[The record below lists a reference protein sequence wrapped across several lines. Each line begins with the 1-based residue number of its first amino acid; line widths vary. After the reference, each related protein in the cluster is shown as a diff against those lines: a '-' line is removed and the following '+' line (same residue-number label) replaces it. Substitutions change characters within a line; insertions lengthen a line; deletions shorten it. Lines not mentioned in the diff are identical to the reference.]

1 MLPEADFV
9 VLCLPNTPETKNM
22 IDATAL
28 NAMKRS
34 AYLIN
39 ISRGALIDEAVPVIV
54 LAPSGPLFEKTVSNM
69 QEVRARG
76 VMIGIELSVDATPVV
91 RKCLEK
97 GLLINCTHQT
107 VIRLLPAMNLSDAD
121 FDSGCAVLEESIA
134 GLVG

>member
-1 MLPEADFV
+1 MLF
-9 VLCLPNTPETKNM
+9 
-22 IDATAL
+22 
-28 NAMKRS
+28 RS
-34 AYLIN
+34 AARRPWI
-39 ISRGALIDEAVPVIV
+39 
-54 LAPSGPLFEKTVSNM
+54 K
-69 QEVRARG
+69 EVRARG